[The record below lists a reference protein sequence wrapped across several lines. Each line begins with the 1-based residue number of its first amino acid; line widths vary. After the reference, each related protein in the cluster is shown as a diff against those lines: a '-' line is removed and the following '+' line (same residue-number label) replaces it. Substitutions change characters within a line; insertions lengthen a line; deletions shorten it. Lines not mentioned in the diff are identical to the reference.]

1 MKKIVELNIDN
12 SIGES
17 QNGWLTILNKENSIV
32 SNLKCFKNAEE
43 INILDVRNIHLYKLH
58 KSIFINMGKLQILD
72 LRDNKL
78 LKLSKS
84 IFYLRNLKVLRLD
97 NNRLEYLPIEIGKL
111 DNLETLTLN
120 YNNLTKLPSSI
131 KELVNLK
138 VLKMS
143 YNKINRLDVDIGHL
157 KSLETLHIDS
167 NHFCE
172 IPTTIY
178 HLKHLSDFSLEWL
191 EFLDP
196 PFQKL
201 VKDNIGQTIIS
212 LIKMSLLD
220 LLKENQL
227 YCDFITFVEK
237 NSTKKNINP
246 DLINSINDDTINE
259 SGNKKMVSPVKEPSI
274 NYVPPI
280 TSSNEG
286 VKNCGLTSNKETI
299 SNMNTITDLNK
310 DGNMVISYK
319 NLHKLFLTVENNY
332 FGVLKVK

>member
-12 SIGES
+12 SIAES
-17 QNGWLTILNKENSIV
+17 QNGWLTILNKENSII

-78 LKLSKS
+78 MKVSKS

-120 YNNLTKLPSSI
+120 YNNLTKLPSTI
-131 KELVNLK
+131 KELLNLK
-138 VLKMS
+138 VLKLS
-143 YNKINRLDVDIGHL
+143 YNKINRLDVDLGHL

-167 NHFCE
+167 NHFSE

-220 LLKENQL
+220 LLKDNQL

-237 NSTKKNINP
+237 NSTKKNLNT
-246 DLINSINDDTINE
+246 DLVNSVNEDNNNE
-259 SGNKKMVSPVKEPSI
+259 SSKKLVSPIKEPCI
-274 NYVPPI
+274 NFVPPI

-286 VKNCGLTSNKETI
+286 IKSCGVTSNKETI

-319 NLHKLFLTVENNY
+319 NLQKLFLTVENNY
-332 FGVLKVK
+332 FGVLKVN